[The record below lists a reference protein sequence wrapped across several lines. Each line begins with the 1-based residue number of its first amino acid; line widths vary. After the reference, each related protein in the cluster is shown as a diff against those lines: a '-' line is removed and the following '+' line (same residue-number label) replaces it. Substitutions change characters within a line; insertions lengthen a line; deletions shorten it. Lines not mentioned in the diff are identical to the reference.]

1 MNSFLLLSLDAP
13 FCAKGSSSESTKQQH
28 ALAVNETV
36 RLRCNVEANPT
47 SNHYYWTLNDDSPH
61 EQLLSES
68 DSTNELTITATSSDS
83 FGRSKLTFDIV
94 NDCTLTGKVRCWA
107 KNQIGMQREPCV
119 FLVSKAGPP
128 ASLDGCLV
136 TNKTT
141 TSLNVECIPGDSG
154 GSKQVK
160 TFFFT
165 RRKLWLKI

>member
-160 TFFFT
+160 TFFSLEENFG
-165 RRKLWLKI
+165 